1 MKINMT
7 LNPRLGNISPES
19 CSSLF

>member
-1 MKINMT
+1 MT